1 MTPQLIPADPL
12 IRTRAILGAVLTLAL
27 GLAALV
33 YTQAYFDSML
43 TLRATYPRL
52 AAAGLKQLYQV
63 WAVSSGLVLGGLAA
77 LLASFAVRV
86 LRSGRVPPP
95 GMRVVWTTRL
105 RTDSSASLIAGT
117 SLALAAGLVLGGLL
131 LGYQLW
137 TLAVEYGASYA
148 GPFQPA

>member
-12 IRTRAILGAVLTLAL
+12 LRTRAILGAVLTLAL

-117 SLALAAGLVLGGLL
+117 SLALAFGLLLGGLL

>member
-1 MTPQLIPADPL
+1 MTHHLIPADPL
-12 IRTRAILGAVLTLAL
+12 LRTRAVLCAVLTLAL
-27 GLAALV
+27 GFGALV

-43 TLRATYPRL
+43 ELRAIYPRM

-63 WAVSSGLVLGGLAA
+63 WAVGSGLLLGGLAG

-105 RTDSSASLIAGT
+105 RTGTSASLIAGA
-117 SLALAAGLVLGGLL
+117 SLALAVGLLVCGLL

-137 TLAVEYGASYA
+137 TLAVQHGASYT

>member
-12 IRTRAILGAVLTLAL
+12 VRTRAILGAVLTLAL

-117 SLALAAGLVLGGLL
+117 SLALAVGLLLGGLL

>member
-1 MTPQLIPADPL
+1 MTHYSIPADPL
-12 IRTRAILGAVLTLAL
+12 IRTRAVLAAVLTLAL

-33 YTQAYFDSML
+33 YTQAYFNSML
-43 TLRATYPRL
+43 ELRTTHPRL

-63 WAVSSGLVLGGLAA
+63 WAVSSGLVLGGLAG

-117 SLALAAGLVLGGLL
+117 SLALAVGLLLGGLL
-131 LGYQLW
+131 LGHQLW
-137 TLAVEYGASYA
+137 SLALEYGVSYA

>member
-1 MTPQLIPADPL
+1 MTHHLIPADPL
-12 IRTRAILGAVLTLAL
+12 VRTRAALCAVLALAL
-27 GLAALV
+27 GFGALV

-43 TLRATYPRL
+43 ELRAIYPRM

-63 WAVSSGLVLGGLAA
+63 WAVGSGLVLSGLAA

-95 GMRVVWTTRL
+95 GMRVGWTTRL
-105 RTDSSASLIAGT
+105 RTGASASLIAGA
-117 SLALAAGLVLGGLL
+117 SLALAVGLLLGGLL

-137 TLAVEYGASYA
+137 SLALEYGASYA

>member
-1 MTPQLIPADPL
+1 MTHHLIPADPL
-12 IRTRAILGAVLTLAL
+12 IRTRAVLCAVLTLAL
-27 GLAALV
+27 GFGALV

-43 TLRATYPRL
+43 ELRAIYPRM

-63 WAVSSGLVLGGLAA
+63 WAVGGGLVLGGLAA
-77 LLASFAVRV
+77 LLASFALRV

-105 RTDSSASLIAGT
+105 RTGTSASLIAGV
-117 SLALAAGLVLGGLL
+117 SLALAVGLLLGGLL

-137 TLAVEYGASYA
+137 TLALQYGASYT

>member
-27 GLAALV
+27 GFAALV

-117 SLALAAGLVLGGLL
+117 SLALAVGLLLGGLL

>member
-1 MTPQLIPADPL
+1 MTHHLIPADPL
-12 IRTRAILGAVLTLAL
+12 IRTRAVLCAVLTLAL
-27 GLAALV
+27 GLSALV

-43 TLRATYPRL
+43 ELRAIYPRM

-63 WAVSSGLVLGGLAA
+63 WAVGGGLVLGGLAA
-77 LLASFAVRV
+77 LLASFALRV

-105 RTDSSASLIAGT
+105 RTGTSASLIAGV
-117 SLALAAGLVLGGLL
+117 SLALAVGLLLGGLL

-137 TLAVEYGASYA
+137 TLALQYGASYT

>member
-12 IRTRAILGAVLTLAL
+12 LRTRAILGAVLTLAL

-117 SLALAAGLVLGGLL
+117 SLALAVGLLLGGLL

-137 TLAVEYGASYA
+137 SLAVEYGASYA

>member
-12 IRTRAILGAVLTLAL
+12 LRTRAILGAVLTLAL

-117 SLALAAGLVLGGLL
+117 SLALAVGLVLGGLL